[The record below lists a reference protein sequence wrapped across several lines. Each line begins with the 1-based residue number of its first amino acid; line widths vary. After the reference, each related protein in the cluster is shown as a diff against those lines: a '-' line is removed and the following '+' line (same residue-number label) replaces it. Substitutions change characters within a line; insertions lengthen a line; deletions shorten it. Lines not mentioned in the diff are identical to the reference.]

1 MFRDRAQYQH
11 APNMKR
17 ILQNL
22 QLISNVFKIL
32 VESQRSLKKSRRFLK
47 ELQVLKDRP
56 QFQLHVSNMKRI
68 LEKIL
73 DISSRTFKIFCL
85 KILELNQVQQNQST
99 N

>member
-1 MFRDRAQYQH
+1 MFRDRAQFQH

-68 LEKIL
+68 LEKSL
-73 DISSRTFKIFCL
+73 TF
-85 KILELNQVQQNQST
+85 QVEHSKFFV
-99 N
+99 